1 MKTSDSIAKIAPAL
15 LNAQKA
21 ITFATKDAMNPHL
34 KNRYADLQSVIEAI
48 KPALNDAGIV
58 FMQSAT
64 PSSDEKLHLV
74 TRMIHESGE
83 WIEDE
88 IVIPVVKQDAQGHGS
103 ALTYARRYS
112 LASMTGLFQSDDDGN
127 EVSIGKA
134 NQKPAKTEP
143 TGIRE
148 NELEDIKIAMREA
161 EDEQALLRIGSGVPA
176 NATDA
181 QKAELSGEYSKRRK
195 ALKAAQEA

>member
-1 MKTSDSIAKIAPAL
+1 MKTSDSIIKISPAL
-15 LNAQKA
+15 LKAQKA

-48 KPALNDAGIV
+48 KPALNDAGIF

-64 PSSDEKLHLV
+64 PSPDDKLHLV
-74 TRMIHESGE
+74 TRLIHESGE

-103 ALTYARRYS
+103 AMTYARRYS

-127 EVSIGKA
+127 EVTISKT
-134 NQKPAKTEP
+134 KPEAKKVEP
-143 TGIRE
+143 TGITE

-161 EDEQALLRIGSGVPA
+161 ENEESLLAIGKGIPA
-176 NATDA
+176 AATEV
-181 QKAELSGEYSKRRK
+181 QKAELAGEYTKRRK
-195 ALKAAQEA
+195 ALKAA

>member
-1 MKTSDSIAKIAPAL
+1 MKTSDSITKISPAL
-15 LNAQKA
+15 LKAQKA

-48 KPALNDAGIV
+48 KPALNEAGIF

-64 PSSDEKLHLV
+64 PSTDDKLHLV
-74 TRMIHESGE
+74 TRLIHDSGE
-83 WIEDE
+83 WVEDE

-103 ALTYARRYS
+103 AMTYARRYS

-127 EVSIGKA
+127 EVTIPKA
-134 NQKPAKTEP
+134 KQEPKKAEP
-143 TGIRE
+143 TGISD

-161 EDEQALLRIGSGVPA
+161 ETEDALLAIGKGIPA
-176 NATDA
+176 AATEV
-181 QKAELSGEYSKRRK
+181 QKAELAGEYTKRRK
-195 ALKAAQEA
+195 ALKAA